1 MQKRILLIPV
11 IILLLTFSARS
22 QEMGMSFSFFFPKN
36 GYFSNPVSPFSIRGL
51 GVNVADFMSV
61 ETGFSLYRMAGMNVT
76 GLPFDSKD
84 PLMGP
89 FFSMMVPLD
98 IVLEAKAGNLIFRI
112 KGGGFAFYN
121 IDNRINYGNLDRIIA
136 VHEGWN
142 VANADFKF
150 DNSLGYG
157 YSFGGEM
164 VIYVTRKFGINI
176 EANYYIGG
184 SPVRF
189 RGTYAGGTFSDPLE
203 VREAD
208 YPDSK
213 LDFTGM
219 ELTLGVLFST
229 K

>member
-1 MQKRILLIPV
+1 MQKRILIIPV
-11 IILLLTFSARS
+11 FILLMGFTARS

-51 GVNVADFMSV
+51 GFNVTNFMKI

-76 GLPFDSKD
+76 GLPYESKD

-89 FFSMMVPLD
+89 FFSLMVPLD
-98 IVLEAKAGNLIFRI
+98 IVLEAKTGNLIFRI
-112 KGGGFAFYN
+112 KGGCFAFYN
-121 IDNRINYGNLDRIIA
+121 IDNRINYGNLDRVIA
-136 VHEGWN
+136 SYEDWN

-164 VIYVTRKFGINI
+164 VVYVTRKFGINI

-189 RGTYAGGTFSDPLE
+189 SGTYTGGTFSDPIE
-203 VREAD
+203 VKEAD

-219 ELTLGVLFST
+219 ELTLGILFST